1 MLGLCVVTWFLLP
14 RTLGLRRSRKTSG
27 NLCHPSGEAA
37 GVRRLASPL
46 LLSPGV
52 WEDTDTGGTHSRTAP
67 HSSIAQSHTAV
78 RCFPKPSFC
87 SSCRAHPRMAGNPLI
102 SGSKTSTS
110 IMNAR
115 DLSSS
120 PRPESVP
127 LSSSPLRLPEMSLP
141 QVPAAFCQ
149 EVALPEAI
157 FFFILLGPQM
167 LQGVGCRS
175 PLRKPAL
182 GLWS

>member
-1 MLGLCVVTWFLLP
+1 
-14 RTLGLRRSRKTSG
+14 
-27 NLCHPSGEAA
+27 
-37 GVRRLASPL
+37 
-46 LLSPGV
+46 
-52 WEDTDTGGTHSRTAP
+52 
-67 HSSIAQSHTAV
+67 
-78 RCFPKPSFC
+78 
-87 SSCRAHPRMAGNPLI
+87 MAGNPLI

-127 LSSSPLRLPEMSLP
+127 LLSSPLRFPEIRLP

-149 EVALPEAI
+149 EVALPEA

-182 GLWS
+182 GLWR